1 MILRVEVGMGKGAA
15 SLRQMRIVYVVFL
28 VAVLLQIYN
37 SEWLAGNGAGYSMTF
52 LAGIII
58 VAGFDVLIAY
68 YFRRKKLFPALEKL
82 RRDPND
88 IGALKQW
95 WGATILVLV
104 LAVSVALYG
113 LVLRVL
119 GASRRVAWP
128 FFLLALILM
137 LAWRPQLDLSG
148 DVPEAG
154 RTS

>member
-1 MILRVEVGMGKGAA
+1 MSEGAA
-15 SLRQMRIVYVVFL
+15 SLHQMRIVHTVFV
-28 VAVLLQIYN
+28 VAVLVQIYT
-37 SEWLAGNGAGYSMTF
+37 SEWLAGNGTGYSMTF

-58 VAGFDVLIAY
+58 VAGFDVLMAY

-88 IGALKQW
+88 IQALKQW

-104 LAVSVALYG
+104 LTMSVALYG
-113 LVLRVL
+113 LALRVL

-137 LAWRPQLDLSG
+137 FLWRPQLDLSG
-148 DVPEAG
+148 SVPEAG
-154 RTS
+154 SAP